1 MKIKN
6 IFFAIIFFCI
16 SVISLSSCNAPGGD
30 EEAVKS
36 PPSQEQK
43 IKLHV
48 SVSDNSVIQ
57 GTPVSATISLDETLQ
72 LAKEVTEEI
81 VSSDSSI
88 AEVMSSSPCLL
99 NNSTRSC
106 TVRFKTYT
114 PGSFKVLAKSTNNA
128 QSFVSNTVAVVDK
141 PILTISHS
149 SGDVVA
155 GNAIKVTVAISG
167 GAKIPNTQ
175 VKLYGYDPKNMNLD
189 TTTFSLDSDRL
200 SQDVEV
206 TGLSKGISSIVASAT
221 GYAES
226 MTTITV
232 VNKVGIA
239 VDGVT
244 PDQKILK
251 NGSITATFTIAD
263 TAKIR
268 SEPITL
274 SGYDPKFIKVTP
286 SSFTLTDADPTQD
299 VTIKAIDQGATS
311 ITATAQGYDDLSLP
325 ITVVP
330 EPVISITA
338 LSSDKGIANGLTKTA
353 QVSIS
358 AGAKIGKVIVNIEDP
373 NNNVKISPRTI
384 DLDDEHLSK
393 GIAITGLVEGS
404 TKIKAISEKYA
415 TAYKD
420 IVVSNPVISNI
431 FSGLGTNCVMSSI
444 GKVYCA
450 GDNRE
455 GEAGGPTDSFVRTAT
470 QIKSNFL
477 FSNGSGGRFNL
488 CATARDTGL
497 VSCWGFNEY
506 GQIGQGK
513 IDNAR
518 YLPSQINSSNSF
530 KAVASGEEHA
540 CALTADSN
548 QIYCWGNNARGQLG
562 NGSYDK
568 DNKGLPNPGL
578 INTNIKFTTVTAK
591 GYRTCALDD
600 NNSAYCWGLG
610 RTNSSVSK
618 PDALSPKML
627 ESQGLKFTSV
637 TTELYRS
644 CVLTTSQD
652 VYCLDVNNDR
662 LAKLDTELKFTS
674 IVSGDSHTCG
684 ITSTNDAYC
693 WGTNYR
699 GELGNGTKQEFSGMV
714 KVSTNLKF
722 IQLSAGYL
730 YTCGLTDDYN
740 VYCWG
745 DGFGGKFGNGKDDIE
760 LLPVPAFKTLKS

>member
-6 IFFAIIFFCI
+6 NFIVAIFFCI
-16 SVISLSSCNAPGGD
+16 NLISLSSCNAPGGD
-30 EEAVKS
+30 EEVVKT

-43 IKLHV
+43 IKIHV
-48 SVSDNSVIQ
+48 GLSDSSVVQ
-57 GTPVSATISLDETLQ
+57 GAQLSATISLDETLE
-72 LAKEVTEEI
+72 LVKDVTEEVI
-81 VSSDSSI
+81 SSDNSV
-88 AEVMSSSPCLL
+88 AEVIGSSCLL
-99 NNSTRSC
+99 NNSNRSC
-106 TVRFKTYT
+106 IVRFKTHT
-114 PGSFKVLAKSTNNA
+114 LGSFKVIAKSANNT
-128 QSFVSNTVAVVDK
+128 QDFTSNAVAVVDK

-155 GNAIKVTVAISG
+155 GDVIKVTVAISG
-167 GAKIPNTQ
+167 GAKISDTA
-175 VKLYGYDPKNMNLD
+175 VKLYGYDPKNVNLA
-189 TTTFSLDSDRL
+189 TTNFYLSNDKL
-200 SQDVEV
+200 SQDIEV
-206 TGLSKGISSIVASAT
+206 TGLNKGISSIVASSG
-221 GYAES
+221 GYTES

-232 VNKVGIA
+232 VNKAGIA

-251 NGSITATFTIAD
+251 KGSITATFTIAD

-268 SEPITL
+268 SEPMTL

-299 VTIKAIDQGATS
+299 VTIEAIDQGATS
-311 ITATAQGYDDLSLP
+311 ITATAEGYDDLSVP

-330 EPVISITA
+330 EPVISITT

-358 AGAKIGKVIVNIEDP
+358 AGAKIGKVIVNIEDH

-404 TKIKAISEKYA
+404 TQIKATSEKYA

-420 IVVSNPVISNI
+420 IVVSHPVISNI

-450 GDNRE
+450 GDNRY

-470 QIKSNFL
+470 QIQSNFL

-513 IDNAR
+513 LDNAR
-518 YLPSQINSSNSF
+518 YLPSQISSSNAF

-568 DNKGLPNPGL
+568 DNKGLPNPGV

-591 GYRTCALDD
+591 GARTCALDD
-600 NNSAYCWGLG
+600 NNSAYCWGLS

-618 PDALSPKML
+618 PDALRPKML

-644 CVLTTSQD
+644 CVLTTAQD
-652 VYCLDVNNDR
+652 VYCLDVNDDR
-662 LAKLDTELKFTS
+662 LVKLDTKLKFTS

-684 ITSTNDAYC
+684 ITSMNEAYC

-699 GELGNGTKQEFSGMV
+699 GELGNGTKQEFSDIV
-714 KVSTNLKF
+714 KVSTTLKF
-722 IQLSAGYL
+722 IQLSAGSL
-730 YTCGLTDDYN
+730 YTCGLTDDYH

-745 DGFGGKFGNGKDDIE
+745 DGFGGKFGNGKDDVE
-760 LLPVPAFKTLKS
+760 LVPVPAFETLKS